1 MPLRGKS
8 LLTEGGGG
16 GGLLAHIETGSL
28 GLSSQ
33 ITTIFQLQ
41 TYQISTADQ
50 ITTVIFNSYPETA
63 TTKDATH
70 ARRYPSAYLFVDVK
84 QDTALII

>member
-8 LLTEGGGG
+8 LLTEGG